1 MTSWLINLTV
11 GILKILKDTRTLKK
25 FSLIIFWIRIKCKS
39 LGKENN
45 ELKEI
50 RFLGFDIRYFSA
62 LGLSYLV
69 EEIFINHLYRFKST
83 REAPFIID
91 AGSNIGMSIIYFKL
105 YYPKCKI
112 MGFEADLA
120 TFELCQANIA
130 NNHLA
135 NVDLKN
141 VALWHEKTFVKF
153 YTQKKS
159 TASLN
164 QGFFAQTDYFTEVR
178 TELLSSYIH
187 KTVDFLKI
195 DVEGAEKNVFIDLEK
210 QNCLIHIQQ
219 MCIES
224 HFLKG
229 KTENLKYLLGLLE
242 TSSFSVKLGTHT
254 LVNYEFD
261 SPQDCMIYAKNIT

>member
-1 MTSWLINLTV
+1 MTSWLKNLIL
-11 GILKILKDTRTLKK
+11 GILKILKDTRTLRKG
-25 FSLIIFWIRIKCKS
+25 SLILFWIRIKLKS

-45 ELKEI
+45 EIKEI

-62 LGLSYLV
+62 QGLAYLV
-69 EEIFINHLYRFKST
+69 EEIFINHLYRFKSLHS
-83 REAPFIID
+83 EPFIID
-91 AGSNIGMSIIYFKL
+91 AGSNIGMSILYFKL

-112 MGFEADLA
+112 MGFEADRA

-130 NNHLA
+130 QNNL
-135 NVDLKN
+135 VGVELKN

-164 QGFFAQTDYFTEVR
+164 QGFFAQTDYFTEVP
-178 TELLSSYIH
+178 TELLSSYIQQ
-187 KTVDFLKI
+187 TVDFLKMDI
-195 DVEGAEKNVFIDLEK
+195 EGAEKNVFADLEK
-210 QNCLIHIQQ
+210 QKSLRFIQQ

-224 HFLKG
+224 HLLKG
-229 KTENLKYLLGLLE
+229 ETENLKYLLSVLE
-242 TSSFSVKLGTHT
+242 AALFSVKLGTHT

-261 SPQDCMIYAKNIT
+261 SPQDCMIYAKNNT